1 MNATGPAESRRQKN
15 YKKSGKEVLTFVAAF
30 AILTKLPMR
39 TAPLQGR
46 TSGGRSTL
54 KTIQCKKKEAKA
66 IEGGGSCREI
76 AAQDFE
82 DDQAKESEQRR
93 PESGSPEGKKRE
105 GSRRD

>member
-1 MNATGPAESRRQKN
+1 M
-15 YKKSGKEVLTFVAAF
+15 
-30 AILTKLPMR
+30 
-39 TAPLQGR
+39 
-46 TSGGRSTL
+46 

-66 IEGGGSCREI
+66 IEGSGSCREI

-93 PESGSPEGKKRE
+93 PESGSPKGKKRE

>member
-15 YKKSGKEVLTFVAAF
+15 YKKKRQRGVDIRGGVCYTNKAADENGSP
-30 AILTKLPMR
+30 AREDKRRQEHLENYTV
-39 TAPLQGR
+39 QE
-46 TSGGRSTL
+46 
-54 KTIQCKKKEAKA
+54 KEAKA
-66 IEGGGSCREI
+66 IEGSGSCREI

>member
-1 MNATGPAESRRQKN
+1 MFRSAFCYNTK
-15 YKKSGKEVLTFVAAF
+15 AAIKRG
-30 AILTKLPMR
+30 AKP
-39 TAPLQGR
+39 PDG
-46 TSGGRSTL
+46 SGRSTL

-93 PESGSPEGKKRE
+93 PESGSPKGKKRE